1 MRLLL
6 DTNALAMWLL
16 DDPRMPDRVKSMIG
30 DTDNS
35 VYAST
40 ISAYEAGYKHR
51 IGKWP
56 EIGPLVVAFEEIVES
71 QGLTLLPVSGK
82 HAAQAAAYDVD
93 HGDPFDRIIAAQA
106 EIEDLTLATSDRW
119 FGKFGTRTVW

>member
-6 DTNALAMWLL
+6 DTNVLAMWLL
-16 DDPRMPDRVKSMIG
+16 DDPRMPDRVKSIIG
-30 DTDNS
+30 DSDNS
-35 VYAST
+35 VYASA

-56 EIGPLVVAFEEIVES
+56 EVGPFVVAFEEIVES
-71 QGLTLLPVSGK
+71 QKLALLPVSGK
-82 HAAQAAAYDVD
+82 HAARAAAYDVD

-106 EIEDLTLATSDRW
+106 EIEELTLATSDRW
-119 FGKFGTRTVW
+119 FGKFGTTVVW